1 MAANEGTI
9 IHQGIQVPQGKQTA
23 LGLYVTAKEA
33 YEMWK
38 ANPAAGQGARRA
50 HGRGVR
56 ISRPRRGGGQ
66 YPGSLSQIPM
76 AR

>member
-1 MAANEGTI
+1 MAANESTI
-9 IHQGIQVPQGKQTA
+9 IHQGIQVPPGKQTA

-38 ANPAAGQGARRA
+38 ADPEKVKGARRA

-56 ISRPRRGGGQ
+56 FPRSRRRSSQYSGGF
-66 YPGSLSQIPM
+66 SKIPM